1 MKIVQYTV
9 NIGEYDPP
17 RKDLLSLDDY
27 DLFRNDARNSRAAK
41 ILSHKF
47 IDADVSIYWDASR
60 ANVTGLSSEG
70 LVSKYLGDYDIAA
83 MKCSTGKDC
92 VYQEIEGAKMRVKH
106 DSEKRILDQQAE
118 HYRKI
123 GVPEHLGNLAGFQP
137 LIRKHNK
144 KMQAFNNDWWAEIC
158 RWSYR
163 DQVSFPVM
171 LWMHPEINVNW
182 VNFDGVCGKLSAHG
196 NKIPKMR

>member
-1 MKIVQYTV
+1 MKIVQYTI

-17 RKDLLSLDDY
+17 RKDILSLDDY

-60 ANVTGLSSEG
+60 SNATGLDSEG
-70 LVSKYLGDYDIAA
+70 LVAKYLGTYDMAA
-83 MKCSTGKDC
+83 MRCSTGKDC
-92 VYQEIEGAKMRVKH
+92 IYQEIEGAKQRVKH
-106 DSEKRILDQQAE
+106 QSEIKLLDQQAE
-118 HYRKI
+118 YYRKI
-123 GVPEHLGNLAGFQP
+123 GVPEHLGTLAGFQP
-137 LIRKHNK
+137 LIRKHNE
-144 KMQAFNNDWWAEIC
+144 KMKAFNNDWWAEMC
-158 RWSYR
+158 RFSYR

-171 LWMHPEINVNW
+171 LWLHPEINVNW
-182 VNFDGVCGKLSAHG
+182 VNFDGVCLKISTHG